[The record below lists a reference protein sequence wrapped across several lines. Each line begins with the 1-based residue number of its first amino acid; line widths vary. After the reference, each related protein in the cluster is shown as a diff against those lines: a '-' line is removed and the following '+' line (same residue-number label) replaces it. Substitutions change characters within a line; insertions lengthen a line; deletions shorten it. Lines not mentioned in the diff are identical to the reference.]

1 VSVLVVAGR
10 VSAGDLP
17 RLCARL
23 QACVAAAADGV
34 VVCDV
39 RGLANADA
47 VALDLLARLQLAAR
61 RQGGRIRLR
70 GASRELR
77 DLLAFTGLSAVLP
90 LEMCVSLVEPRG
102 EPEQREEALRVE
114 ERVDRHDPPV

>member
-1 VSVLVVAGR
+1 VSVLVVAGH

-17 RLCARL
+17 ALCTRLA
-23 QACVAAAADGV
+23 ACVAAMDGGV

-47 VALDLLARLQLAAR
+47 VALDALARLQLTAR
-61 RQGGRIRLR
+61 RLGGRIRLR
-70 GASRELR
+70 GASPDLR

-90 LEMCVSLVEPRG
+90 LEVAVLVE
-102 EPEQREEALRVE
+102 E
-114 ERVDRHDPPV
+114 